1 MIDGT
6 TILKVSEKVS
16 FRHLGP
22 GEGAVV
28 LTFDTGQLHTC
39 NDSTAAF
46 LGLLDGQCTFDIAVE
61 KMSETFDVGHELLK
75 ADLNELVGELL
86 RAGIIQ

>member
-6 TILKVSEKVS
+6 SILTMSEKVS
-16 FRHLGP
+16 FRPLGP

-46 LGLLDGQCTFDIAVE
+46 LALLDGHCTFDMAVE
-61 KMSETFDVGHELLK
+61 KMSETFDVGHDLLR
-75 ADLNELVGELL
+75 ADLNELVGELM
-86 RAGIIQ
+86 REGIIQ